1 MASDGVTLDVV
12 RTTVGEIP
20 GAESS
25 VDIAYDENGDRVWYS
40 YSGTGQDRGFTE
52 ITVPGVGVYRADRG
66 DGADGEFRLVRMDL
80 VAGGYRDAGGSVHFP
95 VKDAQGNVRG
105 YASSAGLE
113 SAYDYYPYGT
123 AVELSANGADDR
135 RRWQG
140 KEFDGE
146 HGKYYFGARY
156 FDPFFALWASPDP
169 AGQFANPYSYGGD
182 PVNYVDPS
190 GEIVIAAIFAGAA
203 VGAVIGGGTAVYQCN
218 VHGQGD
224 CSGSYVATSAV
235 VGAAAGAAGGL
246 AGGAVSGLGIG
257 EGESAIVSGLASGAA
272 NSSTGYVLNSA
283 LTGQN
288 MSLGAVFREAMLGS
302 FSGAISGGIGAG
314 VSDVLPKN
322 ALNPL
327 IGEMSGSFASGF
339 MESYMNGNIGFGDA
353 LIGGLQGAGIAGV
366 SYGLSYGIGS
376 LFAETM
382 AADGAYYGDDEN
394 LKNMAKN
401 MKKYHPDDYEY
412 LGHYNYENEV
422 FALDQAGT
430 IGSIDPVRMGTLLAN
445 YNFNYSGQNDLWF
458 YSCELGRTKGSWSG
472 AQELSSK
479 LPTKTIHAP
488 TGRVLARPVY
498 SAKTGRLIYVG
509 TTIIDGGKWV
519 AYRNGKIVY

>member
-52 ITVPGVGVYRADRG
+52 ITVPGVGVYRADRV

-190 GEIVIAAIFAGAA
+190 GEIVIAAILAGAA

-246 AGGAVSGLGIG
+246 AAGAVSASGIG
-257 EGESAIVSGLASGAA
+257 ASIVGSTGLASHSGFWAAFAGGAIE
-272 NSSTGYVLNSA
+272 G
-283 LTGQN
+283 G
-288 MSLGAVFREAMLGS
+288 
-302 FSGAISGGIGAG
+302 FSGAAAGYANYSMKVLMGQTDGWDWKELAKSTLVGMGMGA
-314 VSDVLPKN
+314 P
-322 ALNPL
+322 
-327 IGEMSGSFASGF
+327 
-339 MESYMNGNIGFGDA
+339 
-353 LIGGLQGAGIAGV
+353 IGGLSSGIA
-366 SYGLSYGIGS
+366 YGLSEK
-376 LFAETM
+376 FQWTTHE
-382 AADGAYYGDDEN
+382 
-394 LKNMAKN
+394 KV
-401 MKKYHPDDYEY
+401 MKR
-412 LGHYNYENEV
+412 
-422 FALDQAGT
+422 ALDKYDPITNEGT
-430 IGSIDPVRMGTLLAN
+430 EYMEDAARYVYNVEGGTPDKTLSFQMQEIGKGQSHYSYRDNTIYLDDADIKTPSKLYSTVAHEMRHKPLWEKTGSIGDWQIEKSFNRGKSAN
-445 YNFNYSGQNDLWF
+445 ALV
-458 YSCELGRTKGSWSG
+458 T
-472 AQELSSK
+472 QELIINRELLSHKYFEFWDQSQQ
-479 LPTKTIHAP
+479 LNIRTNYL
-488 TGRVLARPVY
+488 RYMDFRDARFDLLY
-498 SAKTGRLIYVG
+498 
-509 TTIIDGGKWV
+509 
-519 AYRNGKIVY
+519 

>member
-52 ITVPGVGVYRADRG
+52 ITVPGVGVYRADRV

-190 GEIVIAAIFAGAA
+190 GEIVIAAILAGAA
-203 VGAVIGGGTAVYQCN
+203 VGAPVQRARAGRLLRVLRGDQRRRRRRRRRGGRVGGGSRLCFRHRRVNCRKHRPRITFGLLGRICWWS
-218 VHGQGD
+218 HRGRFFR
-224 CSGSYVATSAV
+224 CSRGIRKLFHEGSYGSDRWLGLE
-235 VGAAAGAAGGL
+235 GASQVDACRHGHGR
-246 AGGAVSGLGIG
+246 SHWR
-257 EGESAIVSGLASGAA
+257 
-272 NSSTGYVLNSA
+272 A
-283 LTGQN
+283 L
-288 MSLGAVFREAMLGS
+288 
-302 FSGAISGGIGAG
+302 
-314 VSDVLPKN
+314 
-322 ALNPL
+322 
-327 IGEMSGSFASGF
+327 
-339 MESYMNGNIGFGDA
+339 
-353 LIGGLQGAGIAGV
+353 
-366 SYGLSYGIGS
+366 
-376 LFAETM
+376 
-382 AADGAYYGDDEN
+382 
-394 LKNMAKN
+394 
-401 MKKYHPDDYEY
+401 
-412 LGHYNYENEV
+412 
-422 FALDQAGT
+422 
-430 IGSIDPVRMGTLLAN
+430 
-445 YNFNYSGQNDLWF
+445 
-458 YSCELGRTKGSWSG
+458 
-472 AQELSSK
+472 
-479 LPTKTIHAP
+479 
-488 TGRVLARPVY
+488 
-498 SAKTGRLIYVG
+498 
-509 TTIIDGGKWV
+509 
-519 AYRNGKIVY
+519 